1 MINAISGM
9 RSTEISG
16 ADLVAL
22 KIIITF
28 KVNKKIIICNGIK

>member
-9 RSTEISG
+9 PSTEISG

-22 KIIITF
+22 KNNYNIQS
-28 KVNKKIIICNGIK
+28 KQKK